1 MTPDTNIY
9 IRSSIWRMF
18 RDAADEDYLIAR
30 MTARAGLQFQYCW
43 SSQQA
48 IEKYL
53 KAILLLNGQKINF
66 NHDLLSMFGAV
77 LEMTGDL
84 IPIVLCP
91 PNGFPRDVRLFH
103 SPLFEPSCAYISR
116 VEKLGNPGNRYRS
129 DSIVLDFGDLNKLDH
144 MCFML
149 RRVAFPLDMLVSG
162 YNKTARVVL
171 ENQRSIQLH
180 PKMGFQ
186 NDIHKRGKE
195 LIDEGF
201 RWRNFAYFYEDAV
214 TNGRIC
220 MGGSAIN
227 SEIHLNFNGGKERTQ
242 ALDWLIDH
250 ALPKN
255 MRTQLRKEIGKRR
268 DDDQQA

>member
-30 MTARAGLQFQYCW
+30 MAARSGLQFQYCW

-53 KAILLLNGQKINF
+53 KAILLLNSQKINF
-66 NHDLLSMFGAV
+66 NHDLLSMFYSV
-77 LEMTGDL
+77 LEISEDL
-84 IPIVLCP
+84 IPTVLCP
-91 PNGFPRDVRLFH
+91 PNEFPRDVRLFG
-103 SPLFEPSCAYISR
+103 SPLFEPSCAYIAR

-149 RRVAFPLDMLVSG
+149 RRIAFPLDMLVSG
-162 YNKTARVVL
+162 YKETARVVL
-171 ENQRSIQLH
+171 KNQRSIQLH

-186 NDIHKRGKE
+186 NDIHKKGKH
-195 LIDEGF
+195 LIDESF
-201 RWRNFAYFYEDAV
+201 RWRNFSYFYEDAV
-214 TNGRIC
+214 KHGKIC

-227 SEIHLNFNGGKERTQ
+227 SEIYLNFNGGEERTQ
-242 ALDWLIDH
+242 ALNWLIDH
-250 ALPKN
+250 SLPKN
-255 MRTQLRKEIGKRR
+255 MRAQLKKEIGKRR
-268 DDDQQA
+268 DKDQQY